1 MWRGFAYRVQPYTT
15 LRSYGVTEVLPLRG
29 FDTESSLVETRFIA
43 SQTRFCDL
51 RISNAMIQKGR
62 AGTPTRPFQIL
73 FQHELSDDNL
83 CRNLVFVVLHGHD
96 VETGSEIVAEAFS
109 AVALDFG

>member
-1 MWRGFAYRVQPYTT
+1 MGERGESDRIIPCRDAIHRVSNSF
-15 LRSYGVTEVLPLRG
+15 LRFMRLK
-29 FDTESSLVETRFIA
+29 
-43 SQTRFCDL
+43 
-51 RISNAMIQKGR
+51 SNNPKGR

-73 FQHELSDDNL
+73 FQHGLSDDNL

-96 VETGSEIVAEAFS
+96 VEACSEIVAEAFS